1 MMDNLADE
9 LAQTQF
15 RVHDPEAIIEHH
27 HGYEMRIGRDTVQLW
42 QPAEGGGFELMAEF
56 HSEEGPEQRKAMAI
70 RAADALANFHGT
82 LE

>member
-1 MMDNLADE
+1 MKRNLADE

-27 HGYEMRIGRDTVQLW
+27 HGNEVRVGKESTQVWRPGADGRNELW
-42 QPAEGGGFELMAEF
+42 MESFDEG
-56 HSEEGPEQRKAMAI
+56 HKARAI
-70 RAADALANFHGT
+70 RAIEALINFHGT